1 MGAAQ
6 DPADQPCGQRGH
18 TAAGAQQQKGKNAD
32 RAWLFLLI
40 AGGVEQRTDLGGLG
54 VADGL

>member
-1 MGAAQ
+1 MLNHE
-6 DPADQPCGQRGH
+6 PLRLADGEYRFACLVYC
-18 TAAGAQQQKGKNAD
+18 
-32 RAWLFLLI
+32 AWLFLLI